1 MSEYWIIDPA
11 AETIEQYFLENGEYE
26 LHLKSNDGHLES
38 RAVSGF
44 RIPIQSVFDDKLNLE
59 TLKDIVG

>member
-1 MSEYWIIDPA
+1 
-11 AETIEQYFLENGEYE
+11 
-26 LHLKSNDGHLES
+26 
-38 RAVSGF
+38 VSGF